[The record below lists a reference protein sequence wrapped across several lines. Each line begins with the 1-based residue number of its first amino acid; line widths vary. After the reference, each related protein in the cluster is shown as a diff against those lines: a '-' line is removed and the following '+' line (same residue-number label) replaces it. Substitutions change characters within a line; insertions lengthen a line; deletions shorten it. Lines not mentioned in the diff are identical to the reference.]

1 MLNPCYKT
9 SGDYSDYRIH
19 CAFVCIPNH
28 KKFENFSFKK
38 KITYLK
44 ISGIQLV
51 LDKQALIFGLLY
63 FLHPEL
69 DTAVDS

>member
-38 KITYLK
+38 KNYFFEIFRNS
-44 ISGIQLV
+44 ISIRQTGFNLWAP
-51 LDKQALIFGLLY
+51 LFSASR
-63 FLHPEL
+63 
-69 DTAVDS
+69 T